1 VAAKAVQECRGYFL
15 KEHGTLVSV
24 CGKGLGADDVVML
37 AGELVSMEGLME
49 LDISG
54 TGLWAAGT
62 AVVAGFLALC
72 IVSSGRKFRIGMH

>member
-37 AGELVSMEGLME
+37 AGELVCRWRG
-49 LDISG
+49 
-54 TGLWAAGT
+54 
-62 AVVAGFLALC
+62 
-72 IVSSGRKFRIGMH
+72 